1 MGQFNHSH
9 SKAGTLTLQ
18 ENQQSNGSA
27 KPNAFKGANDL
38 AKLGHSQ
45 FTQPFLSTNTKFNC
59 NAIGAITL

>member
-9 SKAGTLTLQ
+9 SKAGTLTIQ
-18 ENQQSNGSA
+18 EKQLSNVND
-27 KPNAFKGANDL
+27 KPDAFKGANDL
-38 AKLGHSQ
+38 AKLGNSQ